1 MTTEL
6 AANGANTPE
15 PILPKEQENT
25 AHVLIFGGVETTAAP
40 FSAEESLQAELSNQ
54 DLRAS
59 ALHQSNMDAALWLT
73 QAGVELISL
82 AGLRNESNEASA
94 IGLIGTTA
102 IGAGETESMANR
114 PFVRCVNGIRLGF
127 VSFGEQPTRE
137 FNGRADALR
146 LMAFDQVRMLI
157 NQCDHVIVLV
167 RAGLDKGELPL
178 PEWRARYR
186 RWIDIGASA
195 VVDTGSAKGWEAYKN
210 GFIFYGLGAP
220 NSADSLGLFL
230 KLRSN
235 GQFDYEARALQNA
248 KGRLRFSS
256 NDAFKTK
263 IDTQNSLLSDEQAYL
278 RAVNEMC
285 LDLYGELEMAQK
297 RGVLGLFS
305 SRADEEAKLLALLE
319 NESIRLA
326 AIRAIRMKR
335 EGEQAKR
342 IHARS

>member
-1 MTTEL
+1 MTTEMTV
-6 AANGANTPE
+6 NNVKPPE

-25 AHVLIFGGVETTAAP
+25 AHVLILGGVETAALP
-40 FSAEESLQAELSNQ
+40 FSAEESLQAELSSQ
-54 DLRAS
+54 DLRVS
-59 ALHQSNMDAALWLT
+59 ALHQGNTNAALWLT

-82 AGLRNESNEASA
+82 SGLRNESNEANA
-94 IGLIGTTA
+94 IGFIGATV
-102 IGAGETESMANR
+102 IGAGETEPMANR

-167 RAGLDKGELPL
+167 RSGLDKGELPL

-186 RWIDIGASA
+186 RWIDVGASV
-195 VVDTGSAKGWEAYKN
+195 VVDMGGAKGWEAYKN
-210 GFIFYGLGAP
+210 GLVFYGLGAP
-220 NSADSLGLFL
+220 DGADSLGLFL
-230 KLRSN
+230 KFRSN

-248 KGRLRFSS
+248 AELLRFSN
-256 NDAFKTK
+256 NDAFMTK
-263 IDTQNSLLSDEQAYL
+263 IDAQNSLLSDKQAYL

-285 LDLYGELEMAQK
+285 LSLYSELEMAQK

-319 NESIRLA
+319 NESVRLA
-326 AIRAIRMKR
+326 AIRAIRLKR
-335 EGEQAKR
+335 GGEQVKR
-342 IHARS
+342 IHAR